1 LLPSGLPPQP
11 LLATAVA
18 ADLDSPSSVPRSAES
33 DLPASGGQRPDTGGI
48 GIHSI
53 LVLDDFSRFVLA
65 SDLKPGITPHT
76 VNGAVEQ
83 AVEFRGM
90 RQVAYPVFFNSASCP
105 FKFATASLAS
115 PIRC

>member
-1 LLPSGLPPQP
+1 MLISGE
-11 LLATAVA
+11 
-18 ADLDSPSSVPRSAES
+18 RSDA
-33 DLPASGGQRPDTGGI
+33 GGI

-65 SDLKPGITPHT
+65 SDLKPDITAHT
-76 VNGAVEQ
+76 VNGVVEQ

-90 RQVAYPVFFNSASCP
+90 RQVVYPAFFNSASRP